1 MGWMSV
7 VATGLVVR
15 GAVRRRQR
23 RELEIER
30 ARAMDVLRGLTEDT
44 GSQYTIWP
52 PEHGHDQEHDGER

>member
-1 MGWMSV
+1 MSV

-30 ARAMDVLRGLTEDT
+30 ARAMDVLRGLTVDDRAE
-44 GSQYTIWP
+44 YTIWP
-52 PEHGHDQEHDGER
+52 PQHGHDEEHDDER

>member
-1 MGWMSV
+1 MSV

-30 ARAMDVLRGLTEDT
+30 ARAMDVLSGLTEDT
-44 GSQYTIWP
+44 GGEYTIWP
-52 PEHGHDQEHDGER
+52 PEADDER

>member
-30 ARAMDVLRGLTEDT
+30 ARAMDVLSGLTEDT
-44 GSQYTIWP
+44 GGEYTIWP
-52 PEHGHDQEHDGER
+52 PEADDER